1 MQMHWCRLAYSTLV
15 LFKIFSEHVSG
26 VYRKGLLFQIES
38 FHSSV

>member
-1 MQMHWCRLAYSTLV
+1 MQMHWCQVAYSTLV
-15 LFKIFSEHVSG
+15 LFKIFSEYVCG